1 MQTIS
6 NDPPP
11 TGTRCDICGRQMT
24 TPWVKSGPY
33 RMHLSCRDA
42 INDDLER
49 KVVESS
55 RFIRLVSPHEG
66 CRLPLS
72 VRLLPLPVD
81 PIPTAMT
88 CSFRSAAITPLHRY
102 CEAVRPSPVHRYF
115 RPRGFS
121 ACAFSLGI
129 TGQVLKFRRK
139 ARMRVTPPLHRTPHG
154 Q

>member
-1 MQTIS
+1 
-6 NDPPP
+6 
-11 TGTRCDICGRQMT
+11 
-24 TPWVKSGPY
+24 
-33 RMHLSCRDA
+33 
-42 INDDLER
+42 
-49 KVVESS
+49 
-55 RFIRLVSPHEG
+55 
-66 CRLPLS
+66 
-72 VRLLPLPVD
+72 
-81 PIPTAMT
+81 MT